1 MTVSALSDHFRALA
15 GRYQAVR
22 SLDRRAARRI
32 AKALARL
39 PALPHGLRLLDVGT
53 GTGRY
58 LRAMGEELARRGV
71 AVGRAVGSDASR
83 SMLGRFIELADAAD
97 QPERPAPSA
106 VSTRA
111 VAAHAEAL
119 AFLDSSFDVVL
130 TFNALHHLE
139 LSAFLTEAA
148 RVLAPRGHLVIYTRS
163 AEQNLATIW
172 GMHFPDFAARESR
185 LYTRDD
191 VRAALERH
199 GAFTGVRLRSTAW
212 WQFTSLPA
220 LVRQARARHY
230 STFRFYG
237 PDEFAQALATF
248 RERVRRSYACPWA
261 IPVRN
266 NHTIVTARRRG

>member
-1 MTVSALSDHFRALA
+1 MTISATSEHFRAVA

-22 SLDRRAARRI
+22 SLDRRAVRRI

-39 PALPHGLRLLDVGT
+39 PAPATGLRLLDVGT

-58 LRAMGEELARRGV
+58 LQALGAELARRGV
-71 AVGRAVGSDASR
+71 AVGRAVGADASA
-83 SMLGRFIELADAAD
+83 SMLGRFIELADVAD
-97 QPERPAPSA
+97 HPERPARSA
-106 VSTRA
+106 WA

-119 AFLDSSFDVVL
+119 AFPDGTFDVVL

-163 AEQNLATIW
+163 TEQNLATIW
-172 GMHFPDFAARESR
+172 GMHFPDFATRESR

-191 VRAALERH
+191 VRAALEGH

-237 PDEFAQALATF
+237 PEEFAQALATF
-248 RERVRRSYACPWA
+248 RERVRRGYACPWA